1 MWVVVLNDGETYT
14 AVNGS
19 RVLWVPYSEQGDGM
33 DRYVK
38 DMVDSKG
45 IDLSITETVSSP
57 LSGDIYIRDL
67 TKIEG

>member
-19 RVLWVPYSEQGDGM
+19 RVLWVPSSEQGDAM